1 MNSPIIYLDS
11 CGSVTRVVCGL
22 ILDCQ
27 SLWDG
32 LGTWRCPKHHLWLVC
47 VCVNLCGCM
56 CVTLGKYLA
65 NGDTVDSSLPGSSVH
80 EIFQARIPSPGDL
93 PNLGVE
99 PGSLALQVDSLPSE
113 PLGKP
118 RDNILISNPYNSYV
132 KGQGSAFI
140 TYVLYLLWSSALSG
154 YQWQLLERRLN
165 EKFVKLGEVDFDKG
179 PTREWGDA
187 VCLSARGAVIRSK
200 IWKKGSPPPHKTH
213 FWTENP
219 SRIVP
224 DPQWRGKKV

>member
-1 MNSPIIYLDS
+1 MDWELEAA
-11 CGSVTRVVCGL
+11 
-22 ILDCQ
+22 
-27 SLWDG
+27 
-32 LGTWRCPKHHLWLVC
+32 PKTTCDLCVC
-47 VCVNLCGCM
+47 VCVCISVWGCV
-56 CVTLGKYLA
+56 CVTLGNYLA
-65 NGDTVDSSLPGSSVH
+65 NGDTVDCSLPGSFVH
-80 EIFQARIPSPGDL
+80 EIFQPRIPSPGDL
-93 PNLGVE
+93 PNLVVK

-140 TYVLYLLWSSALSG
+140 TCVLYLCWYSALSG
-154 YQWQLLERRLN
+154 YQWQLLERGLN
-165 EKFVKLGEVDFDKG
+165 ERFVKLGEVDFDKG

-187 VCLSARGAVIRSK
+187 VCLSARGAVMRSK
-200 IWKKGSPPPHKTH
+200 IWRKGSPPHKTH
-213 FWTENP
+213 FWAENP

>member
-1 MNSPIIYLDS
+1 MDS
-11 CGSVTRVVCGL
+11 YWTANHYGMDWGL
-22 ILDCQ
+22 EGAPNTTCD
-27 SLWDG
+27 S
-32 LGTWRCPKHHLWLVC
+32 C

-118 RDNILISNPYNSYV
+118 I
-132 KGQGSAFI
+132 
-140 TYVLYLLWSSALSG
+140 
-154 YQWQLLERRLN
+154 
-165 EKFVKLGEVDFDKG
+165 
-179 PTREWGDA
+179 
-187 VCLSARGAVIRSK
+187 
-200 IWKKGSPPPHKTH
+200 
-213 FWTENP
+213 
-219 SRIVP
+219 
-224 DPQWRGKKV
+224 